1 MSGISAIVPT
11 YNRSDYLAEAVGAI
25 AAQSRPVDEI
35 LIWDD
40 GSTDGTEAVG
50 RRLAADSSGRIRY
63 RRSENRGKAHAL
75 NAALAEVSGDL
86 IWICDDDDLA
96 LPDAAER
103 LEAALTLPQTGLAA
117 GAHDRFRDL
126 PGGAGRQFMG
136 AGYWPDLSHGSILR
150 HLLEDIFFF
159 QNATLIRRSALD
171 RVGPFRED
179 LARSIDYEMFVRL
192 AARYPVAMVDGVMF
206 LQRKHDGARGPAAS
220 PPRPPRSPRPS
231 GPKPTGRSSG
241 SIARSCRCRFMKRC
255 STRPIPR
262 SGGGRPCFSADASMR
277 GATTGRPRWPTCPR
291 RQRSPA
297 R

>member
-63 RRSENRGKAHAL
+63 RRSENHGKAHAL

-220 PPRPPRSPRPS
+220 RHAAAQSEAVWAEADRAIFREYRAILPLSLYEAMFDTPDPQVRRRAALLQR
-231 GPKPTGRSSG
+231 GCVY
-241 SIARSCRCRFMKRC
+241 ARRN
-255 STRPIPR
+255 
-262 SGGGRPCFSADASMR
+262 DW
-277 GATTGRPRWPTCPR
+277 RPRWPTCPP